1 MESSRKFIENSAILY
16 KNCFLVPTLLTP
28 ELKPV
33 EKQGPQQNTLIPNE
47 NPKVKCASPWGQMQS
62 PQAKRTLRA
71 AVSKD
76 NLKPGEAAASTF
88 IVTLTCNSDREQ
100 PEALSMGGSL
110 RSDLRVRVTG
120 EGQPL
125 S

>member
-16 KNCFLVPTLLTP
+16 KNCFLVPTPLTP

-88 IVTLTCNSDREQ
+88 IVTHLQFRQ
-100 PEALSMGGSL
+100 RAAPGPLHG
-110 RSDLRVRVTG
+110 RVAEKWL
-120 EGQPL
+120 EGQGHR
-125 S
+125 